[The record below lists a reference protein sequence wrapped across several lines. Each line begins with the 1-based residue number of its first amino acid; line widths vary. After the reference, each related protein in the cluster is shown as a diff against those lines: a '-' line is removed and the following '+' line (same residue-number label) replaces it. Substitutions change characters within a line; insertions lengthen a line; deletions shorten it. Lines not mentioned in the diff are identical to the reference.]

1 MKMKEFNISLNGKSV
16 KAKDGETVLNVAKRE
31 GIKIP
36 TLCHDPRLEPFSSCY
51 VCVVEVEGMR
61 GHQPSCSTKVMDGMK
76 VVTDNAAIHKSRKTA
91 LDLLLSDHYADC
103 AAPCKE
109 TCPAGVDVQG
119 YISLIDKGMYSEAV
133 SLIKEVNPLP
143 AICGRVCVRPCE
155 DACRRNLLDEDNAV
169 GIDYMKRF
177 AADYDL
183 QAENHY
189 KPEVKASTG
198 KKVAVIGAGPGGLT
212 TAYYLQ
218 QEGHQVDIFEAK
230 DFAGG
235 WLRYGIPEYRLPN
248 DLLDHEVSTITELGA
263 NIFYNKNFGE
273 NISYKDIKAEYNATV
288 LTIGSQK
295 GTLLGSKG
303 EDAEGVYSGV
313 EFLNEMESSG
323 VKADFSG
330 KTVVVVGGGNTAM
343 DCIRTSQRLGAKRT
357 VIVYRRTEKEMPANP
372 IEIHESKLEGV
383 EFMILTNPT
392 EVNKDENG
400 KLKSV
405 TLIKMELGEPD
416 ASGRRR
422 PSPVEGSEFD
432 LECDYILA
440 AIGQKTD
447 VNFINDINEFA
458 DDGELIINR
467 WGDID
472 ADPRTLQ
479 TGIKSVFA
487 AGDGVTGA
495 ATLIEAIA
503 QANVAVHSVKQFLNG
518 EEIIPLK
525 KEFLSKKDNFKK
537 QESGD
542 YVGKYAKQERKEMPV
557 LDTNLRM
564 NFDEVELG
572 YSDENV
578 CKTEAQRCMECGCI
592 EYFDCELKEHST
604 EYGVEQGVYKGEFK
618 EHEVDYSHPYIEID
632 NNKCILCSR
641 CIRMCDEV
649 VGAKALGLV
658 QRGFD
663 TIVAPAMGESLTET
677 ACVSCGMCIETCPT
691 GAISENFQFKPGPLK
706 LTKETTICN
715 YCSVGCEM
723 EINHRNG
730 YVMKVT
736 ASDGQVNKGGLL
748 CKSGK
753 FGYQYLNNPNR
764 ITKPLLKVDGKW
776 QTISFDKAYEIV
788 KEKISTVKPDENMF
802 FAGARLSNEEL
813 YMVQK
818 FARTGAKTHNIASL
832 SYMGRGIGYHLNN
845 VANAKFEDLANASRI
860 YVIGNELPKNVA
872 GHYINNAQKV
882 NEVPVE
888 LISNQEKGIDI
899 VDKRVIIKSYYHFV
913 KAVNYYLLSNN
924 KQNQLFINDRTGA
937 YEAYKAELLTADYTK
952 LIEQSGVCCKA
963 EIEKFANEYNN
974 QMNAILLFS
983 ESELSSNTS
992 FELYNL
998 AMITGKLGKTA
1009 NGLIALKEKNNSHG
1023 ITDMGICPKHG
1034 VGMQKWDNAD
1044 FASKV
1049 KSVWGINNLPEDI
1062 KVRPFEAIET
1072 GLFKNVFVFGE
1083 DPIGCGLNKDKTDK
1097 WFDVDFLVVQDSFMT
1112 ETAEKANLILPAS
1125 FTIENDGS
1133 FTNTQKIIQTFEA
1146 GLKSK
1151 QEQTTLQQLIAL
1163 NNLFVKNQLS
1173 DSDDVMKEIISLLP
1187 IKEGSETYYFESTE
1201 DDNQNRLF
1209 AFGSDSITKMWMED
1223 FKGQFKRN

>member
-1 MKMKEFNISLNGKSV
+1 MKEIILNLNGKQL
-16 KAKDGETVLNVAKRE
+16 KAQEGETILDVASRE

-51 VCVVEVEGMR
+51 VCVVKVEGMR
-61 GHQPSCSTKVMDGMK
+61 GHQPSCSTKVTDGMT
-76 VVTDNAAIHKSRKTA
+76 VITDNPKIHKSRKTA

-109 TCPAGVDVQG
+109 YCPAGVDVQG

-155 DACRRNLLDEDNAV
+155 DACRRNLLDEDAPV

-177 AADYDL
+177 ASDWDL
-183 QAENHY
+183 QSDNHY
-189 KPEVKASTG
+189 KPEVKPTTG

-212 TAYYLQ
+212 SAYYLQ

-248 DLLDHEVSTITELGA
+248 DLLDHEVTTITELGT

-273 NISYKDIKAEYNATV
+273 NISYKELKAEYDATV

-295 GTLLGSKG
+295 GTLLGAKG

-323 VKADFSG
+323 KKADFSG

-372 IEIHESKLEGV
+372 IEIHESKLEGI
-383 EFMILTNPT
+383 EYMILTNPT

-400 KLKSV
+400 VLKSV

-422 PSPVEGSEFD
+422 PVPVEGSEFD

-472 ADPRTLQ
+472 ADPKTLQ

-503 QANVAVHSVKQFLNG
+503 QANIAVHSVKQFLNG
-518 EEIIPLK
+518 EEVKPRQ
-525 KEFLSKKDNFKK
+525 KEFLSKRDNFKK
-537 QESGD
+537 QVSED
-542 YVGKYAKQERKEMPV
+542 YEGLYVKQERKEMPV
-557 LDTNLRM
+557 LDVNMRM

-572 YSDENV
+572 YEDESV
-578 CKTEAQRCMECGCI
+578 CKTESQRCLECGCI

-604 EYGVEQGVYKGEFK
+604 EYGAEQDVFRGDFK
-618 EHEVDYSHPYIEID
+618 EHEVDFSHPYIEID

-641 CIRMCDEV
+641 CIRMCDEQ

-663 TIVAPAMGESLTET
+663 TIVAAAMGDSLTET
-677 ACVSCGMCIETCPT
+677 NCVSCGMCIETCPT
-691 GAISENFQFKPGPLK
+691 GAISENYQFKPGPVQLK
-706 LTKETTICN
+706 KEKTICN
-715 YCSVGCEM
+715 YCSVGCEL
-723 EINHRNG
+723 EINHRKG

-736 ASDGQVNKGGLL
+736 APDGKVNKDGLL

-776 QTISFDKAYEIV
+776 ESISFEKAFEIV
-788 KEKISTVKPDENMF
+788 KEKISSVDADQNMF

-813 YMVQK
+813 YMVNK
-818 FARTGAKTHNIASL
+818 LARNATKTHNIASL
-832 SYMGRGIGYHLNN
+832 SYLGRGLGYHSNN
-845 VANAKFEDLANASRI
+845 VANARFEDLKEGSRI
-860 YVIGNELPKNVA
+860 YYIGSELPKNTA
-872 GHYINNAQKV
+872 GHFINNAKKIQ
-882 NEVPVE
+882 EVPVE
-888 LISNQEKGIDI
+888 LVSQFEKGVDL
-899 VDKRVIIKSYYHFV
+899 VDKKVQVKSYYHFV
-913 KAVNYYLLSNN
+913 KAVNHYLLSNN
-924 KQNQLFINDRTGA
+924 KQNQLFIDDRTKSFEG
-937 YEAYKAELLTADYTK
+937 YKTELLAENFSQLVEK
-952 LIEQSGVCCKA
+952 SGVNSEGA
-963 EIEKFANEYNN
+963 IGEFADAYNN
-974 QMNAILLFS
+974 EMNAILLFS
-983 ESELSSNTS
+983 ENEMSGNTS
-992 FELYNL
+992 FELYHL
-998 AMITGKLGKTA
+998 ALITGKLGKTA
-1009 NGLIALKEKNNSHG
+1009 NGIIALKESVNSHG
-1023 ITDMGICPKHG
+1023 ISDIGICPKQG
-1034 VGMQKWDNAD
+1034 IGGQKWSDD
-1044 FASKV
+1044 SFASKV
-1049 KSVWGINNLPEDI
+1049 KKVWGTDNLPEPLTV
-1062 KVRPFEAIET
+1062 KPYEALEK
-1072 GLFKNVFVFGE
+1072 GLLKNVFIFGE
-1083 DPIGCGLNKDKTDK
+1083 DPIGCSAENGKHDK
-1097 WFDVDFLVVQDSFMT
+1097 WFDVDFLMVQDAFMT
-1112 ETAEKANLILPAS
+1112 DTAAKADLILPSS
-1125 FTIENDGS
+1125 FTIENEGS
-1133 FTNTQKIIQTFEA
+1133 FTNTQKIIQQFQA
-1146 GLKSK
+1146 GLELKI
-1151 QEQTTLQQLIAL
+1151 EQSSLQQLINL
-1163 NNLFVKNQLS
+1163 NNYFSNNGIE
-1173 DSDDVMKEIISLLP
+1173 DAHDVMNEIVKLLP
-1187 IKEGSETYYFESTE
+1187 VNEESETYSFEST
-1201 DDNQNRLF
+1201 DKDNANKLF
-1209 AFGSDSITKMWMED
+1209 NYGVDGITKMWIEE
-1223 FKGQFKRN
+1223 FKTKIE